1 MIGYMYMILS
11 AFFFCLM
18 TIFVKL
24 AGQELETVQIVFFRG
39 ILTLG
44 TTYYLI
50 QKYNASIWG
59 KHRKILFLRGILGSI
74 ALFFVYESLQR
85 FSIPEAT
92 VIQYLYPI
100 FTAIFGVYIL
110 YEKLSINIYIAI
122 FLGFCGVFTIFEFPF
137 IHARQVMN
145 IQDLSIALIGSCL
158 TGASYV
164 LVRKASKIGESPYT
178 IMFYFPLFTVVL
190 SLPFV
195 FSYWV
200 YPSIVCWVYILF
212 IGVFTQLGQLF
223 LTFGY
228 KILPAG
234 KAASASYTQVLFS
247 VVAGIV
253 LFNDS
258 ISIYFLIGAFII
270 FLSLFLIIRD
280 KYDSQIEYS

>member
-1 MIGYMYMILS
+1 MIGYIYMILS

-24 AGQELETVQIVFFRG
+24 AGQELDTIQIVFFRG
-39 ILTLG
+39 ILTLII
-44 TTYYLI
+44 TYYLI
-50 QKYNASIWG
+50 KKHNASLWG
-59 KHRKILFLRGILGSI
+59 NNRKLLFLRGIVGSV

-122 FLGFCGVFTIFEFPF
+122 FLGLCGVLTIFEFPF

-178 IMFYFPLFTVVL
+178 IMFYFPLFTVVM

-212 IGVFTQLGQLF
+212 IGFFTQLGQLF